1 MKVARVPAPTV
12 PAATMI
18 KDAIPSMKID
28 SGCSLGVVE
37 DGRLVGTLS
46 KDDILQRVLVTGLDP
61 ATTPVRDAMTTPPVS
76 VDGET
81 EMEDALR
88 LMTARRQCFMPVVD
102 SNGAV
107 AGWLAVCHMLEE
119 NVEQLS
125 ERREIFAGMLGR
137 DGPGG

>member
-12 PAATMI
+12 PATTTI

-46 KDDILQRVLVTGLDP
+46 KDDILQRVVATGLDP
-61 ATTPVRDAMTTPPVS
+61 ATTPVSEAMTKPPVS
-76 VDGET
+76 VDTET
-81 EMEDALR
+81 EMEDALK
-88 LMTARRQCFMPVVD
+88 LMTERHQCFMPVVD
-102 SNGAV
+102 KDGAV

-119 NVEQLS
+119 NVEMLS
-125 ERREIFAGMLGR
+125 EQLDIFAGMLGR

>member
-12 PAATMI
+12 PAATTI
-18 KDAIPSMKID
+18 KDAIPNMKVD

-46 KDDILQRVLVTGLDP
+46 KDDILQRVVATGLDP
-61 ATTPVRDAMTTPPVS
+61 ATTLVTEAMTKPPVT
-76 VDGET
+76 VDTET
-81 EMEDALR
+81 EMEDALK
-88 LMTARRQCFMPVVD
+88 LMTDRRQCFMPIVD
-102 SNGAV
+102 ADGAV

-119 NVEQLS
+119 NVGMLSEQLD
-125 ERREIFAGMLGR
+125 IFAGMLGR